1 MPSPLLAQLIEA
13 GVKVAG
19 QAIKWGLDRHARN
32 VEHAKKANER
42 VRAFNSGIAALAK
55 GSGEAAAVALAR
67 LGDIA
72 DSRLL
77 RRREETG
84 SGDPGKPADSLGSWP
99 VDDR

>member
-1 MPSPLLAQLIEA
+1 MSSPILAQLIET
-13 GVKVAG
+13 GVKVASD
-19 QAIKWGLDRHARN
+19 AIKWGIARHERNVRHA
-32 VEHAKKANER
+32 KTANER
-42 VRAFNSGIAALAK
+42 VKAFNSGVKALAK
-55 GSGEAAAVALAR
+55 GSAEAAAVALAR